1 MRFEVGRVIDPLF
14 DPNASWVR
22 VIYHADGVAPHTLT
36 QRISIAPSAGQ
47 MYVVRVLYAQ
57 LMRSTAP
64 TTAGV
69 ATAYIAYSP
78 DGVNEV
84 YIAVATILSSTL
96 GMLDRSLGQL
106 ELPLRYPG
114 YVRGYTSDASTGG
127 TCDYRLGV
135 LYQVW

>member
-1 MRFEVGRVIDPLF
+1 MRFEVGREIEPLF

-22 VIYHADGVAPHTLT
+22 VIHHADGVAPHTLT
-36 QRISIAPSAGQ
+36 QRISIAPGAGQ
-47 MYVVRVLYAQ
+47 MYVVRFLYAQ
-57 LMRSTAP
+57 IMRSTAP

-78 DGVNEV
+78 DGVNEL
-84 YIAVATILSSTL
+84 YIAVATILSATV
-96 GMLDRSLGQL
+96 GALDRSLGQL

-127 TCDYRLGV
+127 ACNYRLGV
-135 LYQVW
+135 LYQVG